1 MTRRKDAESKF
12 RKLSQIGSNSLG
24 VTLPV
29 SEIKKLGWR
38 EKQKLIVKRVPR
50 GFMIIDALTKKR
62 TAK

>member
-1 MTRRKDAESKF
+1 MTRGKDAESKF
-12 RKLSQIGSNSLG
+12 RKLSRIGSNSLG

-38 EKQKLIVKRVPR
+38 EKQKLIAKRVPR
-50 GFMIIDALTKKR
+50 GFVIIDALTKKR